1 MSALQI
7 NQTVEVE
14 GALKVVQ
21 LISKY
26 SLQTIREGFKKKK
39 KYGNIHLKKGVFK
52 MHFKL
57 FWAILDHV
65 FFAPYGGRFI
75 F

>member
-14 GALKVVQ
+14 GALKVEQ

-26 SLQTIREGFKKKK
+26 SLQTIREGFKKRKSMEK
-39 KYGNIHLKKGVFK
+39 RGV
-52 MHFKL
+52 
-57 FWAILDHV
+57 
-65 FFAPYGGRFI
+65 
-75 F
+75 